1 MADHWTRTQGDL
13 FDKPPPSMKLEATER
28 VKAMEQL
35 QLLLMEVIT
44 TLGSQRGADDDQD

>member
-1 MADHWTRTQGDL
+1 MANHWTRTQGDL
-13 FDKPPPSMKLEATER
+13 FDKPPLSMKLEATER

-44 TLGSQRGADDDQD
+44 TLASQRGADNDQD

>member
-1 MADHWTRTQGDL
+1 MANHWTRTQWDL

-35 QLLLMEVIT
+35 QVLLMEVIT
-44 TLGSQRGADDDQD
+44 TLGSRRGADDDQD